1 MVRVADLVAFE
12 ETGKTGMI
20 GFECKWGKREKGV
33 RVPGFGLGC

>member
-1 MVRVADLVAFE
+1 LVRVADLVAFE
-12 ETGKTGMI
+12 ETGMI